1 MYTHGFCELEERRF
15 VELDKLLLLKT
26 RLCKH
31 YISPMKNLHWCD
43 YLESGYL
50 KENLTWG
57 MIPMTY
63 ISSVCIHYISTHVT
77 MEQPIKT

>member
-1 MYTHGFCELEERRF
+1 
-15 VELDKLLLLKT
+15 
-26 RLCKH
+26 
-31 YISPMKNLHWCD
+31 MKNLHWCD

-63 ISSVCIHYISTHVT
+63 ISCVCIHYISTHVT
-77 MEQPIKT
+77 MEQPIKTRQRFGIDNGVLNDLLHYNV

>member
-1 MYTHGFCELEERRF
+1 
-15 VELDKLLLLKT
+15 
-26 RLCKH
+26 
-31 YISPMKNLHWCD
+31 MKNLHWCD

-63 ISSVCIHYISTHVT
+63 ISSVCIFIILVHVT